1 MLTSDQSVETGFIA
15 GDTVMSQDLKTA
27 IVELDRDVVPA
38 LVTQRLEAGDDPLE
52 ILGDCRAG
60 MTLVGERFEEGE
72 YFLAELLISAEL
84 FKEAVA
90 LLDPHLE
97 EAGSRETAGVVVLAT
112 MRGDIH
118 DLGKNI
124 FATLLRAHAF
134 EVHDLGV
141 NVEPTHLVDEV
152 QELKP
157 DFVGFSSL
165 ITTAF
170 DSTRQ
175 AIEMLE
181 DKGLRAG
188 VKIMLG
194 GGVTTPGLA
203 KHLRADFQTSDAS
216 TGVTYCLEE
225 AAAAGT

>member
-1 MLTSDQSVETGFIA
+1 
-15 GDTVMSQDLKTA
+15 MSQDLKTA
-27 IVELDRDVVPA
+27 IVELDRNEVPV
-38 LVTQRLEAGDDPLE
+38 LVAQRLEAGDDPLE

-60 MTLVGERFEEGE
+60 MTLVGKRFEEGE

-84 FKEAVA
+84 FKGAVA
-90 LLDPHLE
+90 LLDPHLGE
-97 EAGSRETAGVVVLAT
+97 VAGRGTVGVVVLAT

-141 NVEPTHLVDEV
+141 NVEPAHLVDEV
-152 QELKP
+152 QEVSP
-157 DFVGFSSL
+157 HFVGFSSL

-188 VKIMLG
+188 LKIMLG

-203 KHLRADFQTSDAS
+203 KHLRADFQTTDAS
-216 TGVTYCLEE
+216 VGVAYCLEE
-225 AAAAGT
+225 AAAAGR

>member
-1 MLTSDQSVETGFIA
+1 MLQKLT
-15 GDTVMSQDLKTA
+15 TA
-27 IVELDRDVVPA
+27 IVELDRDAVPA

-52 ILGDCRAG
+52 ILGDCRTG
-60 MTLVGERFEEGE
+60 MTMVGERFQEGE
-72 YFLAELLISAEL
+72 YFLGELLVSAEL
-84 FKEAVA
+84 FKQAVE
-90 LLDPHLE
+90 LLDPHLVDGE
-97 EAGSRETAGVVVLAT
+97 GDKSAGVIVLAT

-124 FATLLRAHAF
+124 FATLLRAHSF

-141 NVEPTHLVDEV
+141 NIEPTQLVDEV
-152 QELKP
+152 QQIKP

-165 ITTAF
+165 ITTSF

-188 VKIMLG
+188 LKLMLG

-203 KHLRADFQTSDAS
+203 KHLGVDFQTLDAAS
-216 TGVTYCLEE
+216 GVTYCLEK
-225 AAAAGT
+225 AAAAEA